1 MTRKVAGIKQLCK
14 SKRLED
20 LFRPPCGILFLG
32 SFMEAREHA
41 KSLNRW
47 LLVNIQNP
55 QEFSC
60 QILNR
65 DVWSNQQIQEIVKDH
80 FVLWQVSISKY
91 VYLRFIRKEK
101 RKEQKRKEKENT
113 FNIDAYL
120 NRFYQIQVT
129 VVVMCI
135 YMMYM
140 NTPI

>member
-1 MTRKVAGIKQLCK
+1 MTRKVAGVKQISYCK

-47 LLVNIQNP
+47 LLVNVQNP

-65 DVWSNQQIQEIVKDH
+65 DVWSNQQIQGIIKDH
-80 FVLWQVSISKY
+80 FVLWQVSYHKGL
-91 VYLRFIRKEK
+91 VFK
-101 RKEQKRKEKENT
+101 
-113 FNIDAYL
+113 
-120 NRFYQIQVT
+120 FYQRKKTHLILLQ
-129 VVVMCI
+129 I
-135 YMMYM
+135 
-140 NTPI
+140 